1 MTFRWF
7 LIIITLATVAAWIGW
22 VFVLNTTDPVSTGF
36 IGYTL
41 FYVTFAVA
49 FLGTTALFG
58 TLLRVWFHPDGMP
71 YRQTVRALRQSV
83 IFTGLF
89 ICAMLLLSFD
99 LMRWW
104 SAFLLVILF
113 SLVELFFLN
122 RRNQSF

>member
-7 LIIITLATVAAWIGW
+7 LIIMTLATVAAWIGW

-36 IGYTL
+36 IGYAL
-41 FYVTFAVA
+41 FYFTFSIA

-58 TLLRVWFHPDGMP
+58 TVLRLWIHPDGLP
-71 YRQTVRALRQSV
+71 YRQTVRALRQSI

-89 ICAMLLLSFD
+89 VSAMFLLSFD
-99 LMRWW
+99 LLRWW
-104 SAFLLVILF
+104 SSVLIVLLF

-122 RRNQSF
+122 RHN

>member
-7 LIIITLATVAAWIGW
+7 LIIMTLATVAAWIGW

-36 IGYTL
+36 TGYAL
-41 FYVTFAVA
+41 FYLTLAIA
-49 FLGTTALFG
+49 FSGTTALFG
-58 TLLRVWFHPDGMP
+58 TLLRLWIHPDGIP
-71 YRQTVRALRQSV
+71 YRQTVRALRQSI

-99 LMRWW
+99 IMRWW
-104 SAFLLVILF
+104 SAILLVILF
-113 SLVELFFLN
+113 SLIELLFLN